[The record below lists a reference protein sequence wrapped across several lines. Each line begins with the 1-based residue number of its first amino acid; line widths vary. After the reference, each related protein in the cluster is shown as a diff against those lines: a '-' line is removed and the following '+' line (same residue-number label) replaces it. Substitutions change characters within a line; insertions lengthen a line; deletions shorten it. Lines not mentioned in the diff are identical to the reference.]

1 METLVILGKYFVASA
16 VLFMAYWCIV
26 RHRASYRL
34 SRAYLLLVPVMSL
47 VGIMQ
52 FRLTLTDNRLGSAR
66 VAPMVV
72 HVSSADVAGSAQS
85 STRFSVSD
93 EAEPSISSRQVA
105 SDAPLAENADEK
117 AGGRWLEM
125 LIAAVSLTMFVV
137 GLWQVGRLLVIRAR
151 LPRQRT
157 ADGYD
162 LIRSADVATPFSFA
176 RTIFL
181 PADLDAQREAMV
193 LMHEKA
199 HIVHRHYLEV
209 WATNLSAC
217 LAWFNPVTWLC
228 RAELLKIHEFEAD
241 SDVLRGGIDR
251 YDYQMSLLQMSV
263 NVNCAMVSGFSQ
275 SLIRQRFVEMKSS
288 MAGTLSRRGKLGL
301 AVWVGAL
308 IVASAVVGCQVSVEH
323 EGASANVEP
332 EFFAVF
338 DSVPRL
344 DKPEVFTLQYV
355 DSTGTDTEVYIWL
368 SDDFFHFCSSEPDD
382 TLHLVGGAGTYQ
394 IELDHVIGMKVKPT
408 RMRSSYEPEI
418 FCVPGDTL
426 GVTYSVSNDRSQQFV
441 FSWSECAVRKQ
452 SEAKVSDYVAKL
464 RDLTDCQSPH
474 MPHFDCA
481 RWANPEGVAE
491 ISLKH
496 GYKYR
501 MAEVRDVFFTD
512 TATILH
518 VAVCDLDNSASGFI
532 FNDDY
537 RTCLEDADGNRYKF
551 KGMVGKH
558 NSMEAA
564 IFGTYGV
571 FEPLPKEV
579 KSFSL
584 RQAGQG
590 IPIPDIRPR
599 EAGASANAT
608 LSTPAATINA
618 LKNYIDFETLCATYE
633 STPGIEHI
641 DLTGKVQEISQ
652 LGLKPAD
659 NTYEKVR
666 RAEQLVVSDPKLVK
680 QVVEQAWGDTIPDL
694 ADKRDWRGSR
704 SIGVESNKK
713 WTALRF
719 SGDTLIVTY
728 AETSVVT
735 MPLKRQDLC
744 EVTIDGKNRP
754 DLKTKQQ
761 AEAYLKE
768 NHIDNFSSTYWTDP
782 NTFRNHYDITIK
794 K

>member
-52 FRLTLTDNRLGSAR
+52 FRLTLTDNVANPSP

-72 HVSSADVAGSAQS
+72 HVSSADVSDAPVSPSAMQL
-85 STRFSVSD
+85 SVSD
-93 EAEPSISSRQVA
+93 EAGPSISSRQVA
-105 SDAPLAENADEK
+105 SDVPSAENADEK
-117 AGGRWLEM
+117 ASGRWLEV
-125 LIAAVSLTMFVV
+125 LIAAVSLAMFVV
-137 GLWQVGRLLVIRAR
+137 GLWQVVRLLVIRAR

-162 LIRSADVATPFSFA
+162 LIRSVDVATPFSFA

-181 PADLDAQREAMV
+181 PTDLDAQREAMV
-193 LMHEKA
+193 LMHERA
-199 HIVHRHYLEV
+199 HIAHRHYLEV

-288 MAGTLSRRGKLGL
+288 MAGTLSRRGKFAL

-308 IVASAVVGCQVSVEH
+308 IVASAVVGCQVSVEQ

-332 EFFAVF
+332 DFFAVF

-355 DSTGTDTEVYIWL
+355 DSTGTDTEVYIYL
-368 SDDFFHFCSSEPDD
+368 SDDFFHFSNAVPDD
-382 TLHLVGGAGTYQ
+382 TLHLVGGADTYQ
-394 IELDHVIGMKVKPT
+394 IELDHVVGVKF
-408 RMRSSYEPEI
+408 RSSREHVATEI
-418 FCVPGDTL
+418 FGVPGETMIVETMTRPS
-426 GVTYSVSNDRSQQFV
+426 GYSLIKTRNYDKRVD
-441 FSWSECAVRKQ
+441 E
-452 SEAKVSDYVAKL
+452 YVGQL
-464 RDLTDCQSPH
+464 REQTRCQSPH
-474 MPHFDCA
+474 FPQFDCP
-481 RWANPEGVAE
+481 RWSNPEGSVH
-491 ISLKH
+491 LWN
-496 GYKYR
+496 
-501 MAEVRDVFFTD
+501 VQNVFFSD
-512 TATILH
+512 TATILQ
-518 VAVCDLDNSASGFI
+518 VIQTLPSDGPLGFI

-551 KGMVGKH
+551 KGMIGTH
-558 NSMEAA
+558 IDMDAA

-571 FEPLPKEV
+571 FEPLPKDV
-579 KSFSL
+579 KCFSL
-584 RQAGQG
+584 KQAGMG
-590 IPIPDIRPR
+590 VPIKGIRPR
-599 EAGASANAT
+599 EAGASANAN

-618 LKNYIDFETLCATYE
+618 QKNYMDFETLCATYE
-633 STPGIEHI
+633 STSGIEHI
-641 DLTGKVQEISQ
+641 DLTDKVQEISQ

-680 QVVEQAWGDTIPDL
+680 QVIEQAWGDTIPSL
-694 ADKRDWRGSR
+694 AAERNWRGSR
-704 SIGVESNKK
+704 SKVMGSDKN
-713 WTALRF
+713 WTVLRF

-728 AETSVVT
+728 AETRVVT

-744 EVTIDGKNRP
+744 EVTIDGKSRP

>member
-16 VLFMAYWCIV
+16 VLFLGYWCIV

-52 FRLTLTDNRLGSAR
+52 FRLTLTDNVANPSP
-66 VAPMVV
+66 VAPKVV

-85 STRFSVSD
+85 ATRFSLSD

-105 SDAPLAENADEK
+105 SDAPSAENADEK

-137 GLWQVGRLLVIRAR
+137 GLWQVVRLLVIRAR

-181 PADLDAQREAMV
+181 PADLDARREAMV

-199 HIVHRHYLEV
+199 HIAHRHYIEV
-209 WATNLSAC
+209 WATNLLAC

-288 MAGTLSRRGKLGL
+288 MAGTLSRRGKFGL

-308 IVASAVVGCQVSVEH
+308 IVASAVVGCQVSVEQ
-323 EGASANVEP
+323 EGASADVEP
-332 EFFAVF
+332 DFFAVF

-344 DKPEVFTLQYV
+344 EKPDVFTLQYV
-355 DSTGTDTEVYIWL
+355 DTAGIDTAVYIWL

-394 IELDHVIGMKVKPT
+394 IELDHVRGL
-408 RMRSSYEPEI
+408 RLLSSKDKCYFTFETC
-418 FCVPGDTL
+418 CVPGRTL
-426 GVTYSVSNDRSQQFV
+426 EVRRLLKEYYSAWSQRGVFEEIQ
-441 FSWSECAVRKQ
+441 E
-452 SEAKVSDYVAKL
+452 YVNRL
-464 RDLTDCQSPH
+464 RDLTHCRSPH
-474 MPHFDCA
+474 RPHFDLPC
-481 RWANPEGVAE
+481 WTDPEGVAE
-491 ISLKH
+491 ISLKD

-501 MAEVRDVFFTD
+501 MAEVKNVFFSD
-512 TATILH
+512 TATILQ
-518 VAVCDLDNSASGFI
+518 VISGSEMLSSGFI

-551 KGMVGKH
+551 KGMLGKH

-571 FEPLPKEV
+571 FEPLPKDV
-579 KSFSL
+579 KCFSL
-584 RQAGQG
+584 KQAGMG
-590 IPIPDIRPR
+590 LPIKDIRPR
-599 EAGASANAT
+599 EAGASDNAN

-680 QVVEQAWGDTIPDL
+680 QVIEQAWGDTIPSL
-694 ADKRDWRGSR
+694 AAKRNWSGSR
-704 SIGVESNKK
+704 SNEVGSNKN
-713 WTALRF
+713 WTVLRF

-728 AETSVVT
+728 AETRVVT

-744 EVTIDGKNRP
+744 EVTIDGKSRP

-782 NTFRNHYDITIK
+782 NTFRNHYDITITK
-794 K
+794 